1 MYCLERES
9 KHVSLLYSEIEGRKP
24 KMIQQTLEQK
34 ITINLSDIT
43 VRLKLGKLKTGSE
56 SYE

>member
-9 KHVSLLYSEIEGRKP
+9 KHVSLLYSEIEGRKS

-43 VRLKLGKLKTGSE
+43 YFKTEETKNRFGE
-56 SYE
+56 S